1 MNHASPTRVAQ
12 RHLVATRTAGADV
25 ITSRLKGIKLG
36 PGGGVHSVEKLSD
49 TEWLIEPDR
58 RQRLDHYGNGG
69 EGWDQEGWDDD
80 YSVPLAKAAQGWL
93 DTKFEKGLFDA
104 DVDEKGYL
112 FVHLTNAGKAHFG
125 VS

>member
-12 RHLVATRTAGADV
+12 RHLVATHSAGADV

-69 EGWDQEGWDDD
+69 EGWDQEGW
-80 YSVPLAKAAQGWL
+80 L
-93 DTKFEKGLFDA
+93 DTKFEKGIFDT